1 MQVREGFGPL
11 FLFIRN
17 FPHMAIGDKKSGL
30 EPSSIQAQQYRLQ
43 FSNLESRA
51 AQTTTGGQ
59 AAQPISRPAT
69 STLAPSPAI
78 PTPAPAPVPAVAQT
92 PATVPLTFRQAA
104 FFNGATALSA
114 SLVGGNDVVYSKSPT
129 LNALGVE
136 LIFKPAAPDSFR
148 HTILHTY
155 SGSFM
160 SQSLELYITGSKLFV
175 EMTEG
180 ETTVNMQVVP
190 HRWLA
195 STDLELGKLTGRTE
209 HMTNQYTYY
218 GLKFFPYATNTVE
231 VRLKTNTMPLN
242 SAFNSHLIV
251 PGIPQDFNI
260 ANNTHFYIGGSPA
273 KNSYFSG
280 SIASITFT
288 SGSYVTNQ
296 QWGDMAIRD
305 LAPES
310 VSPQLRTYTF
320 NSTPVEVTGSQASFS
335 RPLEVVTGS
344 LTYVNSYLKA

>member
-1 MQVREGFGPL
+1 
-11 FLFIRN
+11 
-17 FPHMAIGDKKSGL
+17 MAIGDKKSGL

-51 AQTTTGGQ
+51 ARTTTSGQ
-59 AAQPISRPAT
+59 AAQPISRPAV
-69 STLAPSPAI
+69 STLAPSPA
-78 PTPAPAPVPAVAQT
+78 PPVPAPAPAPAVAQT
-92 PATVPLTFRQAA
+92 AAAVSPTFRQAV
-104 FFNGATALSA
+104 FFDGATALSA
-114 SLVGGNDVVYSKSPT
+114 SLVGGNDVAYSKSPT
-129 LNALGVE
+129 LNALGID

-190 HRWLA
+190 HRWYT
-195 STDLELGKLTGRTE
+195 STDLALGKLMGRTE

-218 GLKFFPYATNTVE
+218 GLRMNPGNVNAIGVL
-231 VRLKTNTMPLN
+231 LKTNTMPAN
-242 SAFNSHLIV
+242 SAFNSNLMI

-288 SGSYVTNQ
+288 SGSFVTNQ
-296 QWGDMAIRD
+296 QWGDMSIRN
-305 LAPES
+305 LAPET

>member
-1 MQVREGFGPL
+1 
-11 FLFIRN
+11 
-17 FPHMAIGDKKSGL
+17 MAIGDKKSGL
-30 EPSSIQAQQYRLQ
+30 QPSSVQAQQYRLQ
-43 FSNLESRA
+43 YSNVTSQA
-51 AQTTTGGQ
+51 ARTTTSGQ
-59 AAQPISRPAT
+59 AAQPVSRPT
-69 STLAPSPAI
+69 ISTLAPPPAV
-78 PTPAPAPVPAVAQT
+78 PVPAPSPVPAVSQT
-92 PATVPLTFRQAA
+92 PAAVPLTFRQAA
-104 FFNGATALSA
+104 FFDGATALSA
-114 SLVGGNDVVYSKSPT
+114 SLVGGNDVAYTKSPT

-190 HRWLA
+190 HRWYT

-218 GLKFFPYATNTVE
+218 GLRMNPSNVNAIGVI
-231 VRLKTNTMPLN
+231 LKGNTMPVN
-242 SAFNSHLIV
+242 SAFNSNLTV
-251 PGIPQDFNI
+251 PGIPPFFNT

-288 SGSYVTNQ
+288 SGSFVTNQ
-296 QWGDMAIRD
+296 QWGDMAVRD

-320 NSTPVEVTGSQASFS
+320 NSAPVEVTGSQASFS

>member
-1 MQVREGFGPL
+1 
-11 FLFIRN
+11 
-17 FPHMAIGDKKSGL
+17 MALGDKKSGL
-30 EPSSIQAQQYRLQ
+30 QPSSVQAQQYRLQ
-43 FSNLESRA
+43 YSNVTSQA
-51 AQTTTGGQ
+51 ARTITSGQ
-59 AAQPISRPAT
+59 AAQPISRPAS
-69 STLAPSPAI
+69 STLAPPPAV
-78 PTPAPAPVPAVAQT
+78 PVPAPSPVPAVSQT
-92 PATVPLTFRQAA
+92 PAAVPLTFRQAA
-104 FFNGATALSA
+104 FFDGATALSA

-148 HTILHTY
+148 HTILHT
-155 SGSFM
+155 
-160 SQSLELYITGSKLFV
+160 FV

-190 HRWLA
+190 HRWYT

-218 GLKFFPYATNTVE
+218 GLRMNPSNVNAIGVI
-231 VRLKTNTMPLN
+231 LKGNTMPVN
-242 SAFNSHLIV
+242 SAFNSNLMV
-251 PGIPQDFNI
+251 PGIPPFFNT

-288 SGSYVTNQ
+288 SGSFVTNQ
-296 QWGDMAIRD
+296 QWGDMAVRD

-320 NSTPVEVTGSQASFS
+320 NSAPVEVTGSQASFS